1 MLLLIS
7 VLLKINFP
15 IVIAESLYVLAN
27 FISSSKL
34 SLILF
39 GSSSKNNSNLLSL
52 FKGSLNLDN
61 ALPEKSFLF
70 RIDNTV
76 LPIL

>member
-39 GSSSKNNSNLLSL
+39 GSSSKNNSNLLSRKLKFNIELCLVLML
-52 FKGSLNLDN
+52 FN
-61 ALPEKSFLF
+61 ASTLFLC
-70 RIDNTV
+70 
-76 LPIL
+76 LL

>member
-70 RIDNTV
+70 G
-76 LPIL
+76 